1 MCALEQFRGCQFFQG
16 KAALAN
22 HLHERDAG
30 SNSGSFFT
38 LSKWGNR
45 SIETEG
51 AKPSVGGV
59 PVPPPQT
66 ELRRRRSFPPTA
78 HENRERWER
87 GGGKPFLLPS
97 VLTAPPT
104 MKGMAPGRLIS
115 FEMKAPQGSFRCHG
129 GEAAGVVG
137 RYGGY

>member
-1 MCALEQFRGCQFFQG
+1 VVMCCVVCELEQFRGCQFFQG

-87 GGGKPFLLPS
+87 GGGKAI
-97 VLTAPPT
+97 LTAPST
-104 MKGMAPGRLIS
+104 HRSTDHEG
-115 FEMKAPQGSFRCHG
+115 HG
-129 GEAAGVVG
+129 ARTTHLLRDEGPP
-137 RYGGY
+137 R